1 MMRKFVIIL
10 SGFLFSVSVFPQSD
24 TTYWKTAGD
33 FSIQF
38 NQVSFSNWATGGDN
52 SLAGVIGLK
61 YDFNYAKEKLSW
73 DNKLVLA
80 YGLQRLG
87 GDTRKTEDKIDFAS
101 KCGHQ
106 LKKEFFFATMF
117 TLKSQFANGY
127 NYPNRENYIS
137 TFNSPLYIGIG
148 VGIDYKPNANL
159 SLYLSPATAQFII
172 IADDYLS
179 AIGVFGNAPGEKIRT
194 QFGTSFKM
202 QYTKEIAKNMNLDT
216 KFEAFLDY
224 LDNSQTNII
233 KNIIYSWNMMLDMKV
248 NTLIS
253 AKLNTALIYDP
264 NIIFVNPDG
273 SAEPKV
279 QLMEMFGAGLSV
291 KF

>member
-1 MMRKFVIIL
+1 MRKFVIVL
-10 SGFLFSVSVFPQSD
+10 GAFLFSLNAFSQSD

-61 YDFNYAKEKLSW
+61 YDFSFAKEKSSW

-80 YGLQRLG
+80 YGLQSLA

-101 KCGHQ
+101 KYGY
-106 LKKEFFFATMF
+106 KISKEAFFATMF

-127 NYPNRENYIS
+127 KYPDRDNYIS

-159 SLYLSPATAQFII
+159 SFYLSPVTTLFVVIT
-172 IADDYLS
+172 DDYLS
-179 AIGVFGNAPGEKIRT
+179 DIGVFGNEPGEKIRT
-194 QFGTSFKM
+194 QFGASFKM
-202 QYTKEIAKNMNLDT
+202 QYKKEIAKNMNLDT
-216 KFEAFLDY
+216 KFEAFSNY
-224 LDNSQTNII
+224 LNNPQTSIV
-233 KNIIYSWNMMLDMKV
+233 KNIIYSWDMILDMKV
-248 NTLIS
+248 NALIS
-253 AKLNTALIYDP
+253 AKLTTGLIYDP
-264 NIIFVNPDG
+264 NIIIAGADG
-273 SAEPKV
+273 PKV
-279 QLMEMFGAGLSV
+279 QLKEMFGAGLSV